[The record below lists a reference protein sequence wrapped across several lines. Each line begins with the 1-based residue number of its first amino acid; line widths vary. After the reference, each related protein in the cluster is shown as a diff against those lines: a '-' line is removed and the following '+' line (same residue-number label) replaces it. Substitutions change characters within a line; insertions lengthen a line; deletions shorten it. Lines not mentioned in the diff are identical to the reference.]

1 MKTMI
6 ISEFKAKCI
15 AALKAVE
22 QSGETLTVTC
32 RGKPI
37 AEIEPV
43 SRRGGRVLG
52 AQRGYLKIKGDII
65 RSDFADEWTMCTDP
79 K

>member
-6 ISEFKAKCI
+6 ISDFKAKCI
-15 AALKAVE
+15 ATLKTVE
-22 QSGETLTVTC
+22 HSRESIVVTR

-37 AEIEPV
+37 AEIDPV
-43 SRRGGRVLG
+43 AIAQGRVLG
-52 AQRGYLKIKGDII
+52 AQRGCMTIKGDIV
-65 RSDFADEWTMCTDP
+65 RSDFADDWAMCVET